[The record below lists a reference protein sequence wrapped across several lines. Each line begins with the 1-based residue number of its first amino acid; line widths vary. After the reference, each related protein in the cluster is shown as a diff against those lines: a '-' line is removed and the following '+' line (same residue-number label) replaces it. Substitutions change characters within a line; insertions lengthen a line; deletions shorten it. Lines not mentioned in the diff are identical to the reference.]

1 MLQGHAPDFLLLT
14 WTPRPRA
21 DIGMNRDNA
30 PSKGPTAE
38 KGVLN
43 ASHGLTAQTLQAFSA
58 PPPPV
63 ESSIAVEDAV
73 ENRSLYPVF
82 VSHWF

>member
-1 MLQGHAPDFLLLT
+1 MLQGCAPDFLLLT
-14 WTPRPRA
+14 WTSRPRA

-38 KGVLN
+38 NGVLN
-43 ASHGLTAQTLQAFSA
+43 ASHGLTAQTLQGFSA
-58 PPPPV
+58 PPPV

-73 ENRSLYPVF
+73 ENRSLYRVF